1 MTFDTE
7 GIVRAFIFSSQQW
20 APVFDFKQRYSD
32 IYANIWI
39 VGVMDNEILAI
50 VKPSEGMA
58 PNLA

>member
-7 GIVRAFIFSSQQW
+7 GIVRAFSFTSQQW
-20 APVFDFKQRYSD
+20 SPVFDFKQRYSD

-50 VKPSEGMA
+50 VKPSEGMT

>member
-7 GIVRAFIFSSQQW
+7 GIVRAFSFTSQQW
-20 APVFDFKQRYSD
+20 SPVFDFKQRYSD
-32 IYANIWI
+32 IYTNIWI

>member
-1 MTFDTE
+1 M
-7 GIVRAFIFSSQQW
+7 
-20 APVFDFKQRYSD
+20 FDFKQRYSD

-58 PNLA
+58 PSLA